1 MASLFVVFEGGDSA
15 GKSTQ
20 AALLAERLRQ
30 AGVEHIVTRQP
41 GGTASGE
48 RIRDL
53 LLDPKAVLDDR
64 CEALLYAADKAQ
76 HVSEVIRPALAS
88 GKVVICDRYCDSL
101 IAYQGGGR
109 GLDVGELNQLLFWAT
124 GGLFADLTILLDVA
138 PNQAVSNICEK
149 DRVEAAGEAFHARVR
164 QGFLDLAAKNPKR
177 YLVLNARQSVAD
189 IATQVRQAVG
199 ERLGRSL

>member
-20 AALLAERLRQ
+20 AALLAETLRK

-48 RIRDL
+48 RIRNL
-53 LLDPKAVLDDR
+53 LLDPEAVLDDR

-76 HVSEVIRPALAS
+76 HVNEVIRPALAS

-124 GGLFADLTILLDVA
+124 GGLFADLTVLLDVA

>member
-20 AALLAERLRQ
+20 AALLAETLRK

-109 GLDVGELNQLLFWAT
+109 GLDAGELNQLLLWAT
-124 GGLFADLTILLDVA
+124 GSLFADLTILLDVA
-138 PNQAVSNICEK
+138 PNQAVNNICEK